1 MIFYCESRIFS
12 GQERMFL
19 TAACALSLDTKCIL
33 IVNRMNASAIEF
45 SKKNGNFSEINL
57 LDNFDQRFSSLLVWF
72 RWNRI
77 SSLSLFLK
85 KNRLQHSTICVSQ
98 GRIESGNVGV
108 IAGKLARL
116 NVISYIPM
124 VHSHVEMGS
133 GKFSGAMKGLL
144 CSILYKLPDS
154 FITIS
159 NEVAIELRGNCKAE
173 IKVVENFAQ
182 QRDLEHIK
190 EPPALLDDKEYYKLI
205 LPGRLLNKQKGQL
218 DLVKALK
225 IVSEKTSQKIV
236 CYIVG
241 DGPDKDLINTEIY
254 KLCLNQN
261 IFMLGN
267 RSDLLSIMYECD
279 LVVLPSIFE
288 GVPLVLLEAAILGK
302 DIIASDII
310 GFKEYLSGNDV
321 FSPSNPDSLA
331 DKIISKLQKPTIR
344 AVYSKSLQYLIS
356 RNEKLFTDD
365 FRKALS
371 ALSSG
376 LFIEENK

>member
-1 MIFYCESRIFS
+1 
-12 GQERMFL
+12 
-19 TAACALSLDTKCIL
+19 
-33 IVNRMNASAIEF
+33 
-45 SKKNGNFSEINL
+45 
-57 LDNFDQRFSSLLVWF
+57 
-72 RWNRI
+72 
-77 SSLSLFLK
+77 
-85 KNRLQHSTICVSQ
+85 
-98 GRIESGNVGV
+98 
-108 IAGKLARL
+108 
-116 NVISYIPM
+116 
-124 VHSHVEMGS
+124 
-133 GKFSGAMKGLL
+133 
-144 CSILYKLPDS
+144 
-154 FITIS
+154 
-159 NEVAIELRGNCKAE
+159 
-173 IKVVENFAQ
+173 
-182 QRDLEHIK
+182 
-190 EPPALLDDKEYYKLI
+190 
-205 LPGRLLNKQKGQL
+205 
-218 DLVKALK
+218 LVKALK
-225 IVSEKTSQKIV
+225 IVSEKTSKQIV

-241 DGPDKDLINTEIY
+241 DGPDKDLINTEIT

-365 FRKALS
+365 FRKALN